1 MARNKRQW
9 KFVIFVTT
17 VLLKVCVIS
26 LPVQQNLNYNTN
38 TDEIDATFEI
48 TLKPKVHFENLID
61 VNDSIINEDNE
72 KKLNATNSRNDT
84 TRNVAPSPLRNNVRP
99 GQEVRRHTIQITVD
113 GETFTGRSLMEIQLE
128 HNSREDAIIFHF
140 QDLVITRVMTA
151 ILTESNLA
159 QTPFR
164 VRNNRLEI
172 NPRLS
177 ASSFIVVIEYTGRLN
192 RNGLGLYAG
201 SYDDKTYL
209 AMNLHPTY
217 ARRVFPCIDE
227 PNQSSTIR
235 FTFNN
240 IEYDNLVVNSML
252 EDNSQT
258 QFRPLQGPPHLWGM
272 VAHNLNNAYFPT
284 PNVVLN
290 GRPQV
295 INQEA
300 QASIAINHYYHALNE
315 WTNKPYLEIILN
327 QNERMHII
335 ALPDTDR
342 DWYALSTVCIWEPY
356 VFMEINHSVK
366 QRQLALTR
374 IAEMMSKQ
382 WFGYVIHPENWRF
395 QWVTSGLSTYAGYE
409 VLKDFQEGPLDTDNA
424 LLDVNTL
431 FVTEVIQESLLR
443 DAYINTQAL
452 EPNED
457 IFDEQDIRH
466 NVNGLLK
473 YKAPAIMRMLR
484 LVLGGANDDF
494 IQLAARAL
502 LNSRSLQTVN
512 SLNFYDAINSEW
524 LFGGSDIIDNI
535 QDFLEA
541 WVETT
546 GYPTIHVG
554 LRQGGVLITQ
564 ERFAFSPVA
573 QRNYEIPITYTT
585 SENPNFG
592 DNNIHP
598 ISVIDGT
605 TTLDL
610 DIDEEEGWIIFNIQ
624 AQGYYRVNYD
634 PDLWDNLIEA
644 LEDPERRKQIHP
656 LNRAALLDD
665 ALNLARASK
674 IDYEIA
680 LRIALTMEHE
690 TEYAVW
696 KAFVRNMNFLRKR
709 LTAMVEEDEDLDQD
723 IYLRMVRRAIVAFEN
738 EIGFEPDRVTEPAM
752 VSLTRG
758 LVMDHACRSN
768 YDPCIAV
775 AVDLFY
781 DPNNNE
787 VVNPDIPRDL
797 RPAVYCTMV
806 REGDED
812 VRTALYER
820 LEIEPSYYERIV
832 ILESLACS
840 QDAGFIRT
848 FLEETVANNSPYS
861 AEESVRIFKAVAE
874 SSYQNARLALSFISL
889 RTNEIRSRYGGADKL
904 EDIILTLA
912 DNMAN
917 ADLSTDFINW
927 TGSRNNNLD
936 DSEDFAERVAT
947 HVDENVDWDNA
958 QLEYVYEWIDE
969 NDATTIFVSAIL
981 ITLSLVITIFNN

>member
-1 MARNKRQW
+1 MKVV
-9 KFVIFVTT
+9 KMSVIRTICYLTLITITT
-17 VLLKVCVIS
+17 ALPIKNQIIEAPDLIEPEIIKVA
-26 LPVQQNLNYNTN
+26 NLN
-38 TDEIDATFEI
+38 I
-48 TLKPKVHFENLID
+48 TETAKE
-61 VNDSIINEDNE
+61 S
-72 KKLNATNSRNDT
+72 NDT
-84 TRNVAPSPLRNNVRP
+84 LPEIREQNILKTSDTGTRNQVRP
-99 GQEVRRHTIQITVD
+99 GMSVSNYDVEITVNDNGDTFNGRLLAQVIVEDASTREDDIILQVEGLTIDSVQFSMAGGSNFQNADFDVDD
-113 GETFTGRSLMEIQLE
+113 GQLE
-128 HNSREDAIIFHF
+128 ISTGIEATLYN
-140 QDLVITRVMTA
+140 
-151 ILTESNLA
+151 
-159 QTPFR
+159 FR
-164 VRNNRLEI
+164 
-172 NPRLS
+172 
-177 ASSFIVVIEYTGRLN
+177 IEYRGSLSTIGR
-192 RNGLGLYAG
+192 GLYVG
-201 SYDDKTYL
+201 SYINDGTYL
-209 AMNLHPTY
+209 AMNLHPTN

-290 GRPQV
+290 GRAQV
-295 INQEA
+295 LNQEA
-300 QASIAINHYYHALNE
+300 QASIAINHYFHALNE
-315 WTNKPYLEIILN
+315 WTNKPYLEILLN
-327 QNERMHII
+327 QNGRMNVI

-366 QRQLALTR
+366 QRQLALTK
-374 IAEMMSKQ
+374 IAESMARQ

-395 QWVTSGLSTYAGYE
+395 QWVTSGLATYAGYE
-409 VLKDFQEGPLDTDNA
+409 MLKDFQDGPLDTDNA

-443 DAYINTQAL
+443 DAYTNTQAL
-452 EPNED
+452 ESDED
-457 IFDEQDIRH
+457 IFDEEDIRH

-484 LVLGGANDDF
+484 LVLGGAEDDF

-524 LFGGSDIIDNI
+524 LFGGAEVIDDIS
-535 QDFLEA
+535 DFLEA
-541 WVETT
+541 WVQTT

-585 SENPNFG
+585 NENPNF
-592 DNNIHP
+592 DDDNIHP
-598 ISVIDGT
+598 VSVIDGT

-610 DIDEEEGWIIFNIQ
+610 DIDEDEGWIIFNIQ

-634 PDLWDNLIEA
+634 PDLWDNLIDA
-644 LEDPERRKQIHP
+644 LEDPERREEIHP

-709 LTAMVEEDEDLDQD
+709 LTAMVEEDDDLDQD
-723 IYLRMVRRAIVAFEN
+723 IYLRMVRRAIVAFEE
-738 EIGFEPDRVTEPAM
+738 EIGFEPERATEPAM

-768 YDPCIAV
+768 YDHCIGV
-775 AVDLFY
+775 AIDMFY

-797 RPAVYCTMV
+797 RPAVYCTMM

-812 VRTALYER
+812 ARSALYER
-820 LEIEPSYYERIV
+820 MEIEPSYYERIV

-848 FLEETVANNSPYS
+848 LLEETIANNSPYS

-874 SSYQNARLALSFISL
+874 SSYQNARLALNFIIL
-889 RTNEIRSRYGGADKL
+889 RTNEIRNRYGGADKL
-904 EDIILTLA
+904 EEVILTLA

-917 ADLSTDFINW
+917 EDLSIDFINW
-927 TGSRNNNLD
+927 IGSRNNNLD
-936 DSEDFAERVAT
+936 DSEDFAESVAT
-947 HVDENVDWDNA
+947 HVDENVNWENA

-969 NDATTIFVSAIL
+969 NDASTLFVSAIL
-981 ITLSLVITIFNN
+981 ITLSLVITLFNN